1 MSTASNNVL
10 NCPNCGKSLS
20 ELTDLLPAVE
30 RCPACERQTRV
41 VVFPAFSRPAVKGA
55 TAEAVM
61 MEGEATCFYH
71 AKKRAQ
77 VPCDEC
83 GRFLC
88 AVCDLEV
95 NGRHLCPQ
103 CLETGAK
110 KGKVQSLERGRFR
123 WDQVIST
130 LLVLPLI
137 SCGFLLPLT
146 SLAALV
152 LVVWKWKSPPSLV
165 SNTRVLLI
173 VCAALA
179 FIEFVAG
186 SAFWWFMLFGSRRF

>member
-1 MSTASNNVL
+1 
-10 NCPNCGKSLS
+10 
-20 ELTDLLPAVE
+20 
-30 RCPACERQTRV
+30 
-41 VVFPAFSRPAVKGA
+41 
-55 TAEAVM
+55 M

-165 SNTRVLLI
+165 HNTRLSLI
-173 VCAALA
+173 VCGVLAL
-179 FIEFVAG
+179 IEFIG
-186 SAFWWFMLFGSRRF
+186 GCAFWWFMLFGSRRY